1 MLTKQ
6 ELDTQSYHRV
16 SDPVKNWSEKYY
28 QERELKESC
37 TQYRT
42 GLAEVGNKKWCMR
55 DVQRHQNNCQ
65 DTIWE
70 TGIVVSIKTIT
81 RSTGMD
87 YNAADQEKLH
97 SSAEVKFLLKL
108 HFCLKYAKENLKKD
122 FESQSLSSGKTLW
135 CFLNHSWNHSWSEN
149 RALWSQR
156 CWFV

>member
-1 MLTKQ
+1 
-6 ELDTQSYHRV
+6 
-16 SDPVKNWSEKYY
+16 
-28 QERELKESC
+28 
-37 TQYRT
+37 
-42 GLAEVGNKKWCMR
+42 MR

-122 FESQSLSSGKTLW
+122 FESQSLSSGKTL
-135 CFLNHSWNHSWSEN
+135 
-149 RALWSQR
+149 
-156 CWFV
+156 